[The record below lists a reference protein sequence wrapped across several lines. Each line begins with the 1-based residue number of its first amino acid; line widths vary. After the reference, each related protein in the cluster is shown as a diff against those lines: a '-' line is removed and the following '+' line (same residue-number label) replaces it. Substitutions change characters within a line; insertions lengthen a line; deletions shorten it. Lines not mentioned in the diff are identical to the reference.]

1 MSQALTPD
9 QLTDALERLPRW
21 SLKDGKLHR
30 SMNFGSFS
38 EALAFIVRLG
48 IEAEKSNHHP
58 ELFNVYSTVVVD
70 LTTHDAG
77 GITMFDIALAE
88 AVDRLAGDA

>member
-1 MSQALTPD
+1 MATALTPD
-9 QLTDALERLPRW
+9 QLTEALETLPRW

-30 SMNFGSFS
+30 TMKFKSFS

-48 IEAEKSNHHP
+48 IEAEKSDHHP
-58 ELFNVYSTVVVD
+58 ELFNVYSTVAVD

-77 GITMFDIALAE
+77 GITTLDVALAE
-88 AVDRLAGDA
+88 AADRLAGDA